1 MAALLLKVEDH
12 PKLGWIPFQ
21 PATTWLKSL
30 QDGRW
35 SDSERMCRRLAHPD
49 YLEDPEDYS
58 DKTIR

>member
-21 PATTWLKSL
+21 PATVWVKNLER
-30 QDGRW
+30 DW
-35 SDSERMCRRLAHPD
+35 SDSERMCRRLSHPD